1 MGGVRRESAV
11 RRFLIESGAPGETV
25 RLPEAEAAH
34 ARRVLR
40 LQPGDRVQ
48 LMDGQGAL
56 FDAELIEVCEWVTA
70 QLHARLEGAPAP
82 VALTLYQ
89 GLPKFD
95 KLEFIAQKAAELGV
109 QRLVPVKMARSVVK
123 LNDEDG
129 KKKRERLDKIA
140 REAMKQSGRAD
151 RLEIAEPVRFS
162 DALLIFSRE
171 DAMLMPWEEA
181 RGRRIRDEH
190 QLSPD
195 ARSVGILIGPEG
207 GITREEAEAAGNAG
221 AKPVTLGPRILRCET
236 AAVASMAIAMHLWG
250 DL

>member
-1 MGGVRRESAV
+1 V
-11 RRFLIESGAPGETV
+11 RRFLIESGAPGQTV

-70 QLHARLEGAPAP
+70 HLHARLEGAPPP
-82 VALTLYQ
+82 VVLTLYQ

-95 KLEFIAQKAAELGV
+95 KLEFIAQKAAELGA

-151 RLEIAEPVRFS
+151 RMEIFEPVKFA
-162 DALLIFSRE
+162 DALKMFRAE
-171 DAMLMPWEEA
+171 EAMLMPWEEA
-181 RGRRIRDEH
+181 RGRRVRDEH
-190 QLSPD
+190 QDNPG
-195 ARSVGILIGPEG
+195 AHAVGILIGPEG
-207 GITREEAEAAGNAG
+207 GITREEAQAAVEAG
-221 AKPVTLGPRILRCET
+221 AKPVTLGPRILRAET

-250 DL
+250 DI